1 MTEVKET
8 TRTVLLRRAAKQAR
22 LASSV
27 HNTQPWRMV
36 IRPDSLEL
44 YADRERQ
51 LAALDPTGRQLLVS
65 CGCALLNARVV
76 LAAAEQRVGIDRFP
90 DPSQPDLIARIN
102 LFDGGEPW
110 TPLARL
116 KPQLDRRRTNRRE
129 FLPEEVPP
137 QVIYEM
143 ANAAAAEDAELF
155 IIASDEQRRI
165 TAELSQQAEREQWTS
180 PAYRAELRTWTTDD
194 LTRDD
199 GVPAMAVPHVAAG
212 SGVEMPMR
220 DFDTRGNAWLPQVP
234 EASHDQCLLLLGVRE
249 DSPRGWL
256 RAGEALERLWLE
268 ATRFDHVASML
279 TQVVE
284 VAETREQ
291 LRDRLGLQMYP
302 MVLLRVGRAP
312 LTPAT
317 RRRPY
322 NAVITEAD
330 S

>member
-1 MTEVKET
+1 
-8 TRTVLLRRAAKQAR
+8 
-22 LASSV
+22 
-27 HNTQPWRMV
+27 MV

-44 YADRERQ
+44 YANRDRQ
-51 LAALDPTGRQLLVS
+51 LGALDPTGRQLLVS

-76 LAAAEQRVGIDRFP
+76 LAEAEQCVGIDRLP
-90 DPSQPDLIARIN
+90 DPTEPDLMARIT
-102 LFDGGEPW
+102 LFEGGEPW

-116 KPQLDRRRTNRRE
+116 EPQLGRRRTNRRE
-129 FLPEEVPP
+129 FLPEEVAPE
-137 QVIYEM
+137 VVYEM

-155 IIASDEQRRI
+155 IIVSDEQRRI
-165 TAELSQQAEREQWTS
+165 TAELCQQADREQWAS

-194 LTRDD
+194 LTRVD

-212 SGVEMPMR
+212 SGGEIPLR
-220 DFDTRGNAWLPQVP
+220 DFDTRGDAWLPQIP
-234 EASHDQCLLLLGVRE
+234 EASRDQCLLLLGVRE

-284 VAETREQ
+284 VRETRDQ
-291 LRDRLGLQMYP
+291 LRDRLGLLMYP

-317 RRRPY
+317 RRRPSE
-322 NAVITEAD
+322 AVITEVD

>member
-1 MTEVKET
+1 MTGLKER
-8 TRTVLLRRAAKQAR
+8 TRTALLRRAAEQAR
-22 LASSV
+22 LAPSV

-36 IRPDSLEL
+36 IRANVLEL

-51 LAALDPTGRQLLVS
+51 LGALDPTGRQLLIS

-76 LAAAEQRVGIDRFP
+76 LAEAEQRVGIDRLP
-90 DPSQPDLIARIN
+90 EPGQPDLVARVRVY
-102 LFDGGEPW
+102 DGGEPW

-116 KPQLDRRRTNRRE
+116 EPQLGRRRTNRRE
-129 FLPEEVPP
+129 FLAEEVPP
-137 QVIYEM
+137 EVIHEM

-155 IIASDEQRRI
+155 VIASDEQRRI
-165 TAELSQQAEREQWTS
+165 TAELCQQAEREQWTS

-194 LTRDD
+194 LSRDD

-212 SGVEMPMR
+212 SGGEIPIR
-220 DFDTRGNAWLPQVP
+220 DFDTRGNAWLPQVH
-234 EASHDQCLLLLGVRE
+234 ESSRDQCLLLLGVRE
-249 DSPRGWL
+249 DSARGWL

-312 LTPAT
+312 MTPAT
-317 RRRPY
+317 RRRRPDD
-322 NAVITEAD
+322 VITEVGA
-330 S
+330 

>member
-1 MTEVKET
+1 MTELNEG
-8 TRTVLLRRAAKQAR
+8 TRTALLRRAAEQAR
-22 LASSV
+22 LAPSV

-36 IRPDSLEL
+36 IRPDVLEF
-44 YADRERQ
+44 YADRGRQ
-51 LAALDPTGRQLLVS
+51 LTALDPTGRQLLVS

-76 LAAAEQRVGIDRFP
+76 LAEAEQRATIDRLP
-90 DPSQPDLIARIN
+90 ESAEPDLVARIT
-102 LFDGGEPW
+102 LLDGDEPW

-116 KPQLDRRRTNRRE
+116 EPELGRRRTNRRE
-129 FLPEEVPP
+129 FLLEEVPP
-137 QVIYEM
+137 QVLYEM
-143 ANAAAAEDAELF
+143 ANAAAEEDADLF

-165 TAELSQQAEREQWTS
+165 TAELCQHAEREQLTS
-180 PAYRAELRTWTTDD
+180 PAYRAELRRWTTDD

-199 GVPAMAVPHVAAG
+199 GVPAMAAPHVTAG
-212 SGVEMPMR
+212 SGGEIPIR
-220 DFDTRGNAWLPQVP
+220 DFDTRGNAWLPPVR
-234 EASHDQCLLLLGVRE
+234 ESSRDQCLLLLGVRK

-284 VAETREQ
+284 VAATRDQ

-317 RRRPY
+317 RRR
-322 NAVITEAD
+322 ASDVVITEID